1 MCPVLQPRV
10 MGTKLIVC
18 FVFPV
23 LHDQS
28 LLCTA
33 ILNNSE
39 SEFGVADDANIFV
52 FIELENIVDHLN
64 FCHNPS
70 RSPSPKSNSKVQIK
84 SPSLSP
90 SQESKSKL

>member
-23 LHDQS
+23 LHDQR
-28 LLCTA
+28 LLWTA
-33 ILNNSE
+33 ILNNLE
-39 SEFGVADDANIFV
+39 SKFVVADDANIFV

-64 FCHNPS
+64 FANFTQLSVVRQGPTS
-70 RSPSPKSNSKVQIK
+70 
-84 SPSLSP
+84 SLL
-90 SQESKSKL
+90 E

>member
-23 LHDQS
+23 LHDQR
-28 LLCTA
+28 LLWTA
-33 ILNNSE
+33 ILNNLE
-39 SEFGVADDANIFV
+39 SKFAVADVANIFV

-64 FCHNPS
+64 FCHKP
-70 RSPSPKSNSKVQIK
+70 SPSSSPESKVQFQ

-90 SQESKSKL
+90 SQESKFKV

>member
-1 MCPVLQPRV
+1 

-23 LHDQS
+23 LHDQR
-28 LLCTA
+28 LLWTA

-39 SEFGVADDANIFV
+39 PEFVVADDANIFV

-64 FCHNPS
+64 FANFTQLSVVRQGPTS
-70 RSPSPKSNSKVQIK
+70 
-84 SPSLSP
+84 SLL
-90 SQESKSKL
+90 E